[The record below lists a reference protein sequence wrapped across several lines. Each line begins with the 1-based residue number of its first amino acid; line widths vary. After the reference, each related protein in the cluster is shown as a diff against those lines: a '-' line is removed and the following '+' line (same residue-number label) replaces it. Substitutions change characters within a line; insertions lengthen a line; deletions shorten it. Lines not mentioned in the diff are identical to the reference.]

1 MKKTALCTLI
11 AASLAPGAALADANC
26 AHSNS
31 WQCQQRNQAS
41 VQAPHETHP
50 DNVLAPHVAQPGTTT
65 PALGSLP
72 TDHHNV
78 ALKPKPIAQ
87 ATPKPMGAASSS
99 KPTKKPMPVATP
111 PQVLPPQETPHTVVT
126 VTGTQSTVTGY
137 GPVPQPVTV
146 TGSQTGF
153 TGYGPVP
160 KEVKG
165 SQTGFTGYGPV
176 PQPVTVTGSQT
187 GFTGYGP
194 VPKEVT
200 GSQTGFTGYG
210 PVPQVVTG
218 TQTGFTGYGPVP
230 QPVTV
235 TGSQTGFTGYGPVPQ
250 VVTGTQTGFTGYGPV
265 PKEVTGSQ
273 TGFTGY
279 GPVPQSPAQ
288 QAGSRPPAGQTPTP
302 HNGTPVIVQTPAG
315 IGTVKTPGTATHHLV
330 VHEPPAQKRVTSG
343 HHANPAAEYNLEF
356 IEPGIQNHKVEV
368 YRSKDAQETVY
379 NDTIPQ
385 DHGDFHLV
393 VVGTRNPDYIH

>member
-1 MKKTALCTLI
+1 MKKTTLCTLI
-11 AASLAPGAALADANC
+11 AGTLAPSAALADSNC

-31 WQCQQRNQAS
+31 WQCQQRHQTA
-41 VQAPHETHP
+41 VQAAHETRP
-50 DNVLAPHVAQPGTTT
+50 DNVLTPHVAQPGTTT

-87 ATPKPMGAASSS
+87 ATPKPMGAAGSS

-137 GPVPQPVTV
+137 GPVPQTVTGSQAGFTGYGPVPQEVRPSQTGFTGYGPVPKEVAGTQTGFTGYGPVPQEVRGSQTGFTGYGPVPQPVIV

-160 KEVKG
+160 KE
-165 SQTGFTGYGPV
+165 
-176 PQPVTVTGSQT
+176 
-187 GFTGYGP
+187 
-194 VPKEVT
+194 
-200 GSQTGFTGYG
+200 
-210 PVPQVVTG
+210 
-218 TQTGFTGYGPVP
+218 
-230 QPVTV
+230 
-235 TGSQTGFTGYGPVPQ
+235 
-250 VVTGTQTGFTGYGPV
+250 VTGTQTGFTGYGPV

-288 QAGSRPPAGQTPTP
+288 SAGSRAPAGQTPRP
-302 HNGTPVIVQTPAG
+302 HNATPVIVQASAATQGA
-315 IGTVKTPGTATHHLV
+315 KTPGTSPATHQLV

-343 HHANPAAEYNLEF
+343 HHANPAAEYDLEF

-368 YRSKDAQETVY
+368 YRSKDARETVY

-393 VVGTRNPDYIH
+393 VVGIRNPDYIH